1 MSLKDLLEDKF
12 VFAGIRDY
20 QSYDSIRDVNWNACA
35 RTGKLMVNQYNETVS
50 RNVCILLNLESE
62 GVLMQEDVIEQAIS
76 IAAGLAQLLIGKG
89 INVHFICYHKSR
101 VEAYTELT
109 DNVYII
115 LFCIGIVVLEFE

>member
-1 MSLKDLLEDKF
+1 MLKL
-12 VFAGIRDY
+12 
-20 QSYDSIRDVNWNACA
+20 N
-35 RTGKLMVNQYNETVS
+35 NETVS

-101 VEAYTELT
+101 VEAETEMSDDL
-109 DNVYII
+109 V
-115 LFCIGIVVLEFE
+115 FVCFVLVFF